1 MLLSKVSKL
10 LEEGRLR
17 QGVVLVNY
25 RLIVKMVM
33 EMVLMVLMVLMML
46 MMLMVLMMLMM
57 MMLMMEMMLVMEMML
72 IMLAFYETSHTRVI
86 VTENISG
93 RQL

>member
-1 MLLSKVSKL
+1 MIMLLSKVSKL

-33 EMVLMVLMVLMML
+33 
-46 MMLMVLMMLMM
+46 LMM
-57 MMLMMEMMLVMEMML
+57 MILMMEMML
-72 IMLAFYETSHTRVI
+72 IMLAFCETSHTRVI

-93 RQL
+93 RRL

>member
-46 MMLMVLMMLMM
+46 MMLMVM

-72 IMLAFYETSHTRVI
+72 IMLAFCETSHTRVI

>member
-1 MLLSKVSKL
+1 MIMLLSKVSKL

-25 RLIVKMVM
+25 RLIVN
-33 EMVLMVLMVLMML
+33 LMML
-46 MMLMVLMMLMM
+46 MMKMILMVLM
-57 MMLMMEMMLVMEMML
+57 MEMML
-72 IMLAFYETSHTRVI
+72 IMLAFCETSHTRVI

-93 RQL
+93 RRL